1 VGVEHPLGVDGAAPL
16 LLDADDLGAATLQS
30 VASMPADPVAETGKV
45 RAFSVR

>member
-1 VGVEHPLGVDGAAPL
+1 MRSPNTPLTPTTTTSPGAT
-16 LLDADDLGAATLQS
+16 TLQS